1 MAKQKKNSKEITN
14 LSYNLIEKLTKYHE
28 NYEKAE
34 KNFFT
39 DKEKKEIFLF
49 ILEIAYKEP
58 DHQYVLMVNDAVQ
71 ANTLSFEGRLQYY
84 LGINIDDFKKYQSND
99 RIFATK
105 YSNIL
110 TTQIQESVK
119 IVLEQLMQKS
129 ADIPTLKQKLTSLE
143 NVLKML
149 GREDG
154 EVSTALPIAQYQK
167 FLWDFL
173 INDVKV
179 ISDVIY
185 EIVNDVV
192 VLRAKELLNNTQLS
206 DDGNEMVI
214 NKDYNMPIEVIYNG
228 ENIANDVEIRNLNKV
243 IYVEHKDIRTRLY
256 NAIIKLIAS
265 GKIKEK
271 IIEN

>member
-1 MAKQKKNSKEITN
+1 
-14 LSYNLIEKLTKYHE
+14 LIEKLTKYHE

-58 DHQYVLMVNDAVQ
+58 DHQYVLMVNHAVQ